1 MSTSSEQSGNFAL
14 VQHTSAHHH
23 AADGG
28 IAVAGFSTI
37 GMVGVIAASHVIR
50 TLDLQHVGSV
60 LDKRF
65 PAVALI
71 HDQVPKHPVRIHA
84 GDGIGVFTAEIQ
96 FENIHDVQFANTVFE
111 WFIEGGHQTLFIID
125 GLVRQEVASPTSHLF
140 AVGSTPATRQ
150 ALDEAGIDQIEQG
163 IVAGI
168 AGHILSEGERLG
180 VDVIAL
186 MPECN
191 PMYPD
196 ARAAALAVEA
206 IDRLTDFNIPI
217 DELLDDAQ
225 QIESSVQEVFQR
237 AQTMLP
243 SPKGDDEIDPM
254 VG

>member
-1 MSTSSEQSGNFAL
+1 M
-14 VQHTSAHHH
+14 
-23 AADGG
+23 
-28 IAVAGFSTI
+28 
-37 GMVGVIAASHVIR
+37 
-50 TLDLQHVGSV
+50 
-60 LDKRF
+60 
-65 PAVALI
+65 
-71 HDQVPKHPVRIHA
+71 
-84 GDGIGVFTAEIQ
+84 
-96 FENIHDVQFANTVFE
+96 
-111 WFIEGGHQTLFIID
+111 
-125 GLVRQEVASPTSHLF
+125 
-140 AVGSTPATRQ
+140 
-150 ALDEAGIDQIEQG
+150 AGIEQIEQG

-206 IDRLTDFNIPI
+206 IARLTGFEIPL
-217 DELLDDAQ
+217 DELLEDAQ

-243 SPKGDDEIDPM
+243 SPKNGDEIDPM

>member
-1 MSTSSEQSGNFAL
+1 MTASFEQGGNFAL
-14 VQHTSAHHH
+14 VQHATTNQPPV
-23 AADGG
+23 GG
-28 IAVAGFSTI
+28 GVAVAGFSTV
-37 GMVGVIAASHVIR
+37 GMVGVIAASHIIR
-50 TLDLQHVGSV
+50 TFDLQHVGSV

-71 HDQVPKHPVRIHA
+71 HDHVPKHPVRIHS

-96 FENIHDVQFANTVFE
+96 FENTHDVQFANTVFE
-111 WFIEGGHQTLFIID
+111 WFVEGGHQTLFIID
-125 GLVRQEVASPTSHLF
+125 GLVRQEVTSSSSHLF
-140 AVGSTPATRQ
+140 SVGSTPATRQ
-150 ALDEAGIDQIEQG
+150 TLAEAGIEQIEQG

-206 IDRLTDFNIPI
+206 MGRLTDFDIPL

-237 AQTMLP
+237 AQAMLP
-243 SPKGDDEIDPM
+243 SPKGDDELDPM